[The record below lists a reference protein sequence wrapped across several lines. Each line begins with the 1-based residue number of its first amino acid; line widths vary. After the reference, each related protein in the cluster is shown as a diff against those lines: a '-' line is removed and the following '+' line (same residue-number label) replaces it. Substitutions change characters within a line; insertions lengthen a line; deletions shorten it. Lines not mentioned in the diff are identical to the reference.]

1 MLPYTPAENNM
12 IYEIREFI
20 RLIKDKD
27 VNHKYLQYSLDT
39 IRIIDEV
46 RRQNGI
52 IFPGEDIK

>member
-12 IYEIREFI
+12 SYEIREFI

-27 VNHKYLQYSLDT
+27 VNHKNMQYSLDT

-52 IFPGEDIK
+52 VFPL